1 MYKLITMTNEKVN
14 ISPGVEVAKE
24 DDYLTVRLLKLHSLS
39 KTVLIRTTPTRT
51 IVFHLLMS

>member
-1 MYKLITMTNEKVN
+1 MTNEKVN